1 VPMKSSAR
9 WACDARQMSSF
20 TVRDVEERDLEPLLA
35 LYRQLAEGDAARMPA
50 GAEASRE
57 VLRSIISDRSRHL
70 CVATRGDELV
80 GSAELIVVP
89 NLTHRASPWAVIENV
104 IVDAA
109 VRGGG
114 AGTALL
120 RHLATVARANGCY
133 KVQLH
138 VGRARDLVSRG
149 LAARRCR
156 PGPGARYCGKQRID
170 AHRLYRK
177 LGFRPVAEGF
187 KLYFDDTRSNLGQ

>member
-1 VPMKSSAR
+1 
-9 WACDARQMSSF
+9 
-20 TVRDVEERDLEPLLA
+20 
-35 LYRQLAEGDAARMPA
+35 MPA

-70 CVATRGDELV
+70 CVATRGDEVV

-89 NLTHRASPWAVIENV
+89 NLTHRASPWAVIEDV

-120 RHLATVARANGCY
+120 QHLATVARANGCY
-133 KVQLH
+133 RSSSTPASSALTPIACIESLS
-138 VGRARDLVSRG
+138 GCS
-149 LAARRCR
+149 LACR
-156 PGPGARYCGKQRID
+156 
-170 AHRLYRK
+170 
-177 LGFRPVAEGF
+177 
-187 KLYFDDTRSNLGQ
+187 

>member
-1 VPMKSSAR
+1 
-9 WACDARQMSSF
+9 
-20 TVRDVEERDLEPLLA
+20 
-35 LYRQLAEGDAARMPA
+35 MPA

-70 CVATRGDELV
+70 CVATRGDEVV

-89 NLTHRASPWAVIENV
+89 NLTHRASPWAVIEDV

-120 RHLATVARANGCY
+120 QHLATVARANGCY
-133 KVQLH
+133 RSSSTPASSALTPIACIESLSGCSPACRCGYRLRLRFAGGWPLTWKRRGWLFP
-138 VGRARDLVSRG
+138 GRSR
-149 LAARRCR
+149 
-156 PGPGARYCGKQRID
+156 
-170 AHRLYRK
+170 
-177 LGFRPVAEGF
+177 
-187 KLYFDDTRSNLGQ
+187 

>member
-138 VGRARDLVSRG
+138 
-149 LAARRCR
+149 
-156 PGPGARYCGKQRID
+156 CGKQRID